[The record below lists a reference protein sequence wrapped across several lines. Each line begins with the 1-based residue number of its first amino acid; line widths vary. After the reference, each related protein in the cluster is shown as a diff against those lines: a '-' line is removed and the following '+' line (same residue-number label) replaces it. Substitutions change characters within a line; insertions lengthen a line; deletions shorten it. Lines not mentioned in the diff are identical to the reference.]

1 MQVQSTN
8 VPTANETVDEKQTT
22 SIQQKFIA
30 KIRQSRKLQIAIIII
45 FVLFLTLL
53 ITALATGQFRG
64 VKNEPLPTLT
74 PEPSQAPSPTAT
86 EDEQETS
93 PTTSP
98 NPPAASPSPTSDRV
112 ANPPLFKITYPT
124 EAQNIEMGQNQD
136 FCVTDIPDGGDQT
149 GIKRRHN
156 LNNLGWTQYSDI
168 FTLCFEPREGL
179 NRFSLQ
185 YKNKFNEE
193 SQQYTVQFN
202 FHRVKNIDVVI
213 SGQVFEDINCNGL
226 KEDPETEIK
235 ANINLRFL
243 KMPEGTLSTNLTTG
257 VAGAFSYSQ
266 SIAITDTL
274 QIKILPDNSSSY
286 QINPKFDYPTYNLG
300 KNSPSIQTNI
310 PVVPIGSLGNCN

>member
-1 MQVQSTN
+1 MQIQTPN
-8 VPTANETVDEKQTT
+8 VPRPSETVGGDQLVSVK
-22 SIQQKFIA
+22 QKFFV
-30 KIRQSRKLQIAIIII
+30 KIRQSRKLQIVIIVV
-45 FVLFLTLL
+45 FVLFLTLS

-64 VKNEPLPTLT
+64 IKNEPLPT
-74 PEPSQAPSPTAT
+74 PQPCEAPSPTTA
-86 EDEQETS
+86 EDEEEIPT
-93 PTTSP
+93 PTT
-98 NPPAASPSPTSDRV
+98 PPSVPTVSLSPTSDRV

-124 EAQNIEMGQNQD
+124 EAQNIEMGQNQN
-136 FCVTDIPDGGDQT
+136 FCVTDVPDGGDQT

-156 LNNLGWTQYSDI
+156 LNNLGWTPYTDI

-193 SQQYTVQFN
+193 SQQYTVSFN
-202 FHRVKNIDVVI
+202 FHRVENIDVAI
-213 SGQVFEDINCNGL
+213 SGQVFEDINCNGR
-226 KEDPETEIK
+226 KDDQETEIK

-243 KMPEGTLSTNLTTG
+243 KMPEGTLYTNLTTG

-266 SIAITDTL
+266 SIAITDIL

-286 QINPKFDYPTYNLG
+286 QINPKFDYPSYSLS

-310 PVVPIGSLGNCN
+310 PVVPTDSLGNCN